1 MPKLGFFT
9 VLGGGAMSPIGLLSG
24 IIAMLRF
31 EGSSS
36 ALLVGEGGETAKDN
50 VGTGALLGGSVF
62 VVGEVSDDD

>member
-1 MPKLGFFT
+1 
-9 VLGGGAMSPIGLLSG
+9 MSLIEILSG

-36 ALLVGEGGETAKDN
+36 APLVGEGGETAKDN
-50 VGTGALLGGSVF
+50 VGTGVLLGGSAF

>member
-1 MPKLGFFT
+1 
-9 VLGGGAMSPIGLLSG
+9 MSPIGLLSG